1 MVLEILEFENL
12 GYEDLVFEKLE
23 FENFRIWTFGT
34 QNLEFE
40 IRIWIWG
47 SLKHVMWKFRIGGF
61 RFENWNRTWT
71 IFWNMFVVNIVL
83 FRGFGLWFW
92 VYSFWV

>member
-1 MVLEILEFENL
+1 MVLKILEFENF

-47 SLKHVMWKFRIGGF
+47 SLKHVMWKFRIGGLDLKIDIEHGQF
-61 RFENWNRTWT
+61 FE
-71 IFWNMFVVNIVL
+71 ICL
-83 FRGFGLWFW
+83 L
-92 VYSFWV
+92 